1 MLTKIPHFKEVVIS
15 SFDCPHCGYSNSEIQ
30 SAMALAEKGIKITCI
45 VTDAKDLN
53 RQLVR
58 TEYASLS
65 IPELE
70 LELPASFKKSY
81 LTTIEGILQNTVQD
95 LTSGQEHRKEQ
106 YPDIYAK
113 IDSIIAKIEAFLANP
128 TKLTVIIDDPSG
140 NSYVESYCHPKTD
153 PKIRYI
159 FYVRSREQMVQMGY
173 RAEDEEA
180 NEKDAGEEDGIDA
193 GPHEIG
199 KQEVFHFHTNCPACQ
214 KPTETRMHL
223 IEIPYFKEVL
233 IMATTCDLCGY
244 KTNEVKTSGAVSEKG
259 KRITLKVTSIEDL
272 SRDILKS
279 ETCRLCIPEID
290 LELDTGT
297 LGGRFT
303 TLEGLL
309 MQVHNELQSKVSFLH
324 GDSADNEKNTLFQA
338 LLANII
344 SICRGER
351 DFNVIIDD
359 PLANSYLQNIYAPDE
374 DPFMTIEYY
383 ERTEEQ
389 NEDLGINDMVLEG
402 YENEENS
409 KN

>member
-1 MLTKIPHFKEVVIS
+1 
-15 SFDCPHCGYSNSEIQ
+15 
-30 SAMALAEKGIKITCI
+30 MALAEKGCKLTCV

-70 LELPASFKKSY
+70 LEFPASFKKSY
-81 LTTIEGILQNTVQD
+81 LTTIEGILRGTIQD
-95 LTSGQEHRKEQ
+95 LSAGQEHRKEQ
-106 YPDIYAK
+106 YPDIHAK
-113 IDSIIAKIEAFLANP
+113 IESIIAKIEEFLVKP
-128 TKLTVIIDDPSG
+128 TKLTIIIDDPSG
-140 NSYVESYCHPKTD
+140 NSYVESYCYPKTD
-153 PKIRYI
+153 PKIRSI
-159 FYVRSREQMVQMGY
+159 FYVRSREQMIQMGY
-173 RAEDEEA
+173 RAEDEEQEV
-180 NEKDAGEEDGIDA
+180 NEKDVVEEDGIDSA
-193 GPHEIG
+193 HHEID

-279 ETCRLCIPEID
+279 ETCKLCIPEID

-309 MQVHNELQSKVSFLH
+309 MQVHNELESKVSFLQ
-324 GDSADNEKNTLFQA
+324 GDSGDNEKRFLFQG
-338 LLANII
+338 LLANIL
-344 SICRGER
+344 SICRAER
-351 DFNVIIDD
+351 ECTVIIDD
-359 PLANSYLQNIYAPDE
+359 PLANSYLQNIYAPDD

-402 YENEENS
+402 YENASEEQ
-409 KN
+409 

>member
-1 MLTKIPHFKEVVIS
+1 
-15 SFDCPHCGYSNSEIQ
+15 
-30 SAMALAEKGIKITCI
+30 MALAEKGVKLTCI
-45 VTDAKDLN
+45 VTDKKDLN

-58 TEYASLS
+58 TEFASLS

-70 LELPASFKKSY
+70 LELPASMKKSY
-81 LTTIEGILQNTVQD
+81 LTTIEGVLRGTADD
-95 LTSGQEHRKEQ
+95 LKSGQEHRKEQ
-106 YPDIYAK
+106 YPEIYEK
-113 IDSIIAKIEAFLANP
+113 IEGIVAKIEAFLVEP
-128 TKLTVIIDDPSG
+128 TKLTLIIDDPSG
-140 NSYVESYCHPKTD
+140 NSYVESYCYPKTD
-153 PKIRYI
+153 PKIRSI
-159 FYVRSREQMVQMGY
+159 FYTRSREQMIQMGY
-173 RAEDEEA
+173 RAEDDQEQVV
-180 NEKDAGEEDGIDA
+180 EDGIDA
-193 GPHEIG
+193 GSHEID

-259 KRITLKVTSIEDL
+259 KRITLKITSIEDL

-279 ETCRLCIPEID
+279 ETCKLSIPEID

-309 MQVHNELQSKVSFLH
+309 MQVHNELSSKVSFLE
-324 GDSADNEKNTLFQA
+324 GDSGDVEKHNRFQG
-338 LLANII
+338 LLDQIM
-344 SICRGER
+344 SICRAELPCT
-351 DFNVIIDD
+351 VVIDD
-359 PLANSYLQNIYAPDE
+359 PLANSYLQNIYAPDD

-389 NEDLGINDMVLEG
+389 NEDLGINDMVLEN
-402 YENEENS
+402 YEQSHE
-409 KN
+409 